1 MPARAG
7 ESAAFV
13 ALVLPRDQLQ
23 PVIDRLASIPSPV
36 PLPFGNRRSLAEA
49 FSDTRHDDTSSA
61 NTSRSGGLCGHG
73 RGRAEEHVAAASPT
87 VMSLFAR
94 ISARPT
100 SDRRVLE
107 DHQEWGIA
115 SAPRRSGIDGSICVN
130 LDLARSHEER
140 NQERSTHPIEII
152 GTRGSRS
159 SSRIPRPDCDHAW
172 ISEHCLA
179 CWWSL
184 NCPSTSESVRA
195 AGESAPV
202 SPTRSVS
209 SWTTSRR
216 HSSSA
221 SSFAASMRAGHA
233 RSMWPSQPLA
243 RRPGVKAG

>member
-13 ALVLPRDQLQ
+13 ARALPRDELQ

-49 FSDTRHDDTSSA
+49 FSDTRHDDSSSA
-61 NTSRSGGLCGHG
+61 NTSRCGRLCGYG
-73 RGRAEEHVAAASPT
+73 RGRAEAHVAAASPT

-94 ISARPT
+94 ISVRPT

-130 LDLARSHEER
+130 LAVASSHEER

-159 SSRIPRPDCDHAW
+159 SSRIRRPDSDHA
-172 ISEHCLA
+172 
-179 CWWSL
+179 
-184 NCPSTSESVRA
+184 
-195 AGESAPV
+195 
-202 SPTRSVS
+202 
-209 SWTTSRR
+209 
-216 HSSSA
+216 
-221 SSFAASMRAGHA
+221 
-233 RSMWPSQPLA
+233 
-243 RRPGVKAG
+243 